1 MCFFFFKQ
9 KTAYEM
15 RISDWSSDVC
25 SSDLQLLAGLGFP
38 AGHIH
43 EFNDAGEA
51 DRFIDT
57 YPKCYVLKFSGP
69 DFASSDNYVGWSAD
83 GRDVEAMLR
92 RRRGVDG
99 TFILMDSLEGIEMG
113 MGAYFEDRQST
124 RLNSRHESAERMTS

>member
-1 MCFFFFKQ
+1 
-9 KTAYEM
+9 M

-25 SSDLQLLAGLGFP
+25 SSDLLFESVSEGFGALQDALRADSLQVIGGSAFGDRLENDRAFAQQLLAGLGFP

-69 DFASSDNYVGWSAD
+69 DFVSRDNYFGWSAD
-83 GRDVEAMLR
+83 G
-92 RRRGVDG
+92 
-99 TFILMDSLEGIEMG
+99 
-113 MGAYFEDRQST
+113 QSG
-124 RLNSRHESAERMTS
+124 RA